1 MHYVPDSFREFLPAD
16 NTSHRESSIHYRS
29 APLYLLTGLVLALIG
44 IDLLLGFAP
53 PPGWESRT
61 IAGYR
66 FAMWAAM
73 IGGSRLLYHTLDDL
87 WDGKIGAGLALVIAL
102 AAAILLGEY
111 LTAALVVAITLL
123 GECLEGYTIDRAHA
137 AIRQSLMKRP
147 STALVIRNGSE
158 IEVAAGDVVVGE
170 TVVVRPGAM
179 IPVDGTVIEGSSG
192 VDESSLNG
200 EPLPIAKTEGT
211 TVFAGTVNQLGLLKV
226 SATSTGED
234 TTSARIAEF
243 TRQAAAE
250 RTLTM
255 RTADRWAQLFLP
267 ILLLAA
273 LLTLVGW
280 RIATGEWSRGFE
292 PALAVLVVSCP
303 CALVLATPTAA
314 MAALAWTTKHGVVP
328 RGTSV
333 LERLAAVDTFAFDKT
348 GTLTESRFVVDQI
361 RPSESH
367 NETELLTLAA
377 AVEQHCEHPLAQ
389 AVCET
394 VSHRGL
400 PVPEVRNVQIRPGFG
415 ISAET
420 VTDGRR
426 VLIGSEAFLRSHD
439 VAIDGDSEF
448 NTTAFG
454 VAVDG
459 DFVGWIT
466 LTSWE
471 RGSARETLA
480 ELRSL
485 GMTELALLT
494 GDHAGAA
501 NLLAGRLGHF
511 GEVHAG
517 LQPEEK
523 ARWIEERQA
532 TGRRVAMVGDGLN
545 DAPALA
551 VASVGIAVGNP
562 RSELVGQAGDLLLIG
577 NPLRP
582 LPGLVRLSR
591 AMVANIRQNILV
603 FAFGLNILGVLL
615 SATGW
620 LDPVA
625 AAVLHEVGSLAVMLN
640 AMRLLWFEPAP
651 TSRLAR
657 WTSRFSEFSE
667 AVAKCLSPTRI
678 TFWFLDRA
686 ALLTRLAIA
695 AIAIVWLCWN
705 VVQIGSDESAFV
717 TRFGKVETNLSAGL
731 YWRWPPPL
739 ENVYRARVDEVHQ
752 LAIGFRHL
760 DDDPNEPQANTAT
773 AESTVEWISEHHSDR
788 IRPEATES
796 LILTGDEVPVEV
808 AAEVHYRIRDLRQFA
823 FGMSDPTQ
831 LLRSMAETEIRHLA
845 AGMSLDEILTTA
857 RSRLEDDCRD
867 RIELRFQLAD
877 LGLSIVAVRLLD
889 VHPPKSVV
897 EAYRDVADAMENR
910 EQLINQALEYESQKL
925 LSAAGETAL
934 NRLHAGLSDGA
945 RAIDPEAWQA
955 VTESLTVGE
964 SESDT
969 EPEIELAGQAAKQI
983 LEAQAAAIHSR
994 SQADGEAD
1002 RFRSLL
1008 QTYRQHPE
1016 ETQFEIY
1023 WQTIDENLSDR
1034 EMTILDP
1041 AVKGRR
1047 RMWIGSEPPLTLPR
1061 QIPTD
1066 EIPVQVESDQ

>member
-16 NTSHRESSIHYRS
+16 TTLQRERSIHYRS

-44 IDLLLGFAP
+44 MDLLLGFAP

-87 WDGKIGAGLALVIAL
+87 WDGKVGAGVALVIAL

-137 AIRQSLMKRP
+137 AIRQSLMRLP

-179 IPVDGTVIEGSSG
+179 IPVDGTVLEGSSG

-200 EPLPIAKTEGT
+200 EPLPIAKTEGSR
-211 TVFAGTVNQLGLLKV
+211 VFAGTVNQLGLLKV
-226 SATSTGED
+226 TAQSTGEE

-250 RTLTM
+250 RTPTM

-267 ILLLAA
+267 ILLFAA
-273 LLTLVGW
+273 LITLIGW
-280 RIATGEWSRGFE
+280 RLATGEWSRGFE

-333 LERLAAVDTFAFDKT
+333 LERLATVDTFAFDKT
-348 GTLTESRFVVDQI
+348 GTLTELRFVVDQI
-361 RPSESH
+361 CPTESHSES
-367 NETELLTLAA
+367 ELLTFAA
-377 AVEQHCEHPLAQ
+377 AVEQHCEHPLAH
-389 AVCET
+389 AVCE
-394 VSHRGL
+394 VVKDRRLS
-400 PVPEVRNVQIRPGFG
+400 VPQVRNVQIRPGFG
-415 ISAET
+415 VSAET
-420 VTDGRR
+420 VTEGRR
-426 VLIGSEAFLRSHD
+426 VLVGSVAFLRTHD
-439 VAIDGDSEF
+439 VPIDSDSDF
-448 NTTAFG
+448 NQTAFG

-459 DFVGWIT
+459 DFFGWIT

-485 GMTELALLT
+485 GISELALLT
-494 GDHAGAA
+494 GDHVGAA
-501 NLLAGRLGHF
+501 NLLADRVGRF
-511 GEVHAG
+511 DEIHAN

-523 ARWIEERQA
+523 ARWIDDRQ
-532 TGRRVAMVGDGLN
+532 TSGRRVAMVGDGIN
-545 DAPALA
+545 DTPALA
-551 VASVGIAVGNP
+551 VASVGIAVGNA
-562 RSELVGQAGDLLLIG
+562 RSELVGQASDLLLIG

-625 AAVLHEVGSLAVMLN
+625 AAILHEVGSLAVMLS

-657 WTSRFSEFSE
+657 WTTRLSEMSE
-667 AVAKCLSPTRI
+667 TIAKGLSPTRI
-678 TFWFLDRA
+678 TFWFMDRA
-686 ALLTRLAIA
+686 ALLARLAIA
-695 AIAIVWLCWN
+695 VIAIVWLGWN
-705 VVQIGSDESAFV
+705 IVRIGSDESAFV
-717 TRFGKVETNLSAGL
+717 TRFGRIESNLSAGIH
-731 YWRWPPPL
+731 WRWPPPL
-739 ENVYRARVDEVHQ
+739 EIVYRARVDEVHQ

-760 DDDPNEPQANTAT
+760 DDEPNESQASDETNQP
-773 AESTVEWISEHHSDR
+773 TVEWISEHHTDR
-788 IRPEATES
+788 IRPETTES

-808 AAEVHYRIRDLRQFA
+808 AAEVHYQIHDLRKFA
-823 FGMSDPTQ
+823 LGVSGPTK
-831 LLRSMAETEIRHLA
+831 LLRSMAETEIRHIA
-845 AGMSLDEILTTA
+845 AGLSLDEILTTA
-857 RSRLEDDCRD
+857 RRQLEDHCRH
-867 RIELRFQLAD
+867 RIQQRFQQGD
-877 LGLSIVAVRLLD
+877 IGISVVAVRLLD

-897 EAYRDVADAMENR
+897 AAYRDVADAMENR
-910 EQLINQALEYESQKL
+910 EQLINQALEYESRKL
-925 LSAAGETAL
+925 LNVAGETAL
-934 NRLHAGLSDGA
+934 NRLQAGLSDGA
-945 RAIDPEAWQA
+945 QAIDPEAWQA
-955 VTESLTVGE
+955 VAESLTV
-964 SESDT
+964 DAN
-969 EPEIELAGQAAKQI
+969 EPESRSNLELAGQAAKQI

-994 SQADGEAD
+994 SQAEGEAD

-1016 ETQFEIY
+1016 ETRFEIY
-1023 WQTIDENLSDR
+1023 WQTIDENLADR

-1041 AVKGRR
+1041 AVRGRR
-1047 RMWIGSEPPLTLPR
+1047 RVWIGSDTPLTLPGR
-1061 QIPTD
+1061 IPTD
-1066 EIPVQVESDQ
+1066 ETPTPIQSDR